1 MLLTWTQ
8 GEETVALELD
18 VATSETYGATA
29 EVTEHPVET
38 GSAAG
43 DHIRPASDTFTVEG
57 MVTNTPIR
65 VPRTQMR
72 GATRSTQT
80 LDLRIGDETVR
91 VAVAQWSSTFD
102 RARDCHALFKALVA
116 AGVTVALEST
126 FGTDDNL
133 VLINYRV
140 PRTADTAGALPVT
153 LDFKR
158 LRRVSTA
165 RAPVP
170 AIRRAQVPQQ
180 RGPQPA
186 APRNSFL
193 SNVLAN
199 AGVTRR

>member
-8 GEETVALELD
+8 GDETIALELD
-18 VATSETYGATA
+18 VATTETYGATA

-43 DHIRPASDTFTVEG
+43 DHIRPAADTFTIEG
-57 MVTNTPIR
+57 MVSNTPIR
-65 VPRTQMR
+65 VPSTQMR

-80 LDLRIGDETVR
+80 LDLRVGDEVLR

-102 RARDCHALFKALVA
+102 RVRDCHAIFAALVR

-133 VLINYRV
+133 VLISYRV
-140 PRTADTAGALPVT
+140 PRTADTSGALPVT

-186 APRNSFL
+186 VPNSG
-193 SNVLAN
+193 
-199 AGVTRR
+199 AGLRFAQSIGVAS